1 MKTYAPSLTK
11 RCAAAR
17 PIPLLP
23 PVITA
28 ILPANFFVVLLI
40 TFFFL
45 FQLFVSRGRVV
56 HLRTA
61 LPPFVER
68 AQYNLPCAVML
79 FRHNLLNDG
88 TTAFAILR
96 GRWRNLELQQ
106 GGRETSHRPTRIEP
120 PGAGLGRRNR
130 RGPVQPQSAW
140 CDAHCR
146 RKTFPG
152 RSSRHPAAHRRS
164 DHQNPCAGS

>member
-40 TFFFL
+40 TFSFYFSCFFL
-45 FQLFVSRGRVV
+45 VD
-56 HLRTA
+56 A
-61 LPPFVER
+61 LSICEQFYRAFVER
-68 AQYNLPCAVML
+68 AQYHLPCAVML

-96 GRWRNLELQQ
+96 DRWRNLELQ
-106 GGRETSHRPTRIEP
+106 
-120 PGAGLGRRNR
+120 
-130 RGPVQPQSAW
+130 
-140 CDAHCR
+140 
-146 RKTFPG
+146 
-152 RSSRHPAAHRRS
+152 
-164 DHQNPCAGS
+164 